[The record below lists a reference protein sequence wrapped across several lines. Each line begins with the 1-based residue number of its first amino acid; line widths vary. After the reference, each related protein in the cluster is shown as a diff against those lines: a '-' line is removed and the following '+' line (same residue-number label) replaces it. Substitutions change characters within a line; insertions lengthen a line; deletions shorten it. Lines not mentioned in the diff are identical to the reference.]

1 MTRKELF
8 RYSWTSV
15 SGVLATEIC
24 VITTSENLRD
34 RGEEQSLCGHFE
46 VGMS

>member
-8 RYSWTSV
+8 RFTWMSV
-15 SGVLATEIC
+15 TGVLATEIC
-24 VITTSENLRD
+24 VITMSEKVRD
-34 RGEEQSLCGHFE
+34 RGEELSLCGHFE